1 MKKTALLLAPLM
13 LGATLLP
20 SHAAGPSTEWP
31 TYGNDKGGMR
41 YSPLTQITP
50 ANVAKLEK
58 AWTFNMRPAYL
69 DNPAANPTAGRGGR
83 GGAAA
88 GRGGRGFTPP
98 RFLGSQMTPLVANG
112 LMFLATPYRR
122 VTALNAETG
131 KQVWAYDLPGTDA
144 PSTRGVEY
152 WPGGNGAAP
161 RVIVSTRDGKI
172 IALSARTGEPVA
184 SFGTNGILDTKTP
197 EIMNGLPN
205 AAFGYSTPPLV
216 VNNVLVTGGRVQ
228 EQPTKGA
235 SGDVR
240 GWDIR
245 TGKLLWTFHTVPRP
259 GEKGNETWGN
269 DSWQQRSGV
278 NIWTYIVADA
288 ARDIVY
294 LPIGAPAFDRWGGDR
309 PGTNLYSDSV
319 VAVNAKTGK
328 YLWHFQT
335 VHHDIWDVDLPG
347 ISLIEVKRNGKTIP
361 GVAVMNKMAILFMFN
376 RVTGEPL
383 YEITEKPVPTNTDIP
398 DEKPWPTQPFS
409 VTPPLGKLSWQK
421 GDISD
426 VTPEHK
432 AWCEKFVADKNAL
445 PAEPFQP
452 LRVDGAVV
460 SFPGSLGG
468 VDWGGQAFDPKRG
481 LLIVNTNNLAHF
493 SAQEKRADG
502 SYGMKD
508 GYQYFW
514 NSQTRMPCQ
523 SGPWGQFNAVDVNT
537 GKIVWQVP
545 LGITEELPADKQ
557 KTGRVG
563 LGNPMVTASGLAFV
577 GATDDYRLRAFDSAT
592 GKELWVVKLAGG
604 VNSGPITW
612 RGKSGRQ
619 YVTAVATGGANAPAT
634 SDEVVTFALP
644 K

>member
-1 MKKTALLLAPLM
+1 MKKAAFLIAAMT
-13 LGATLLP
+13 GAALLP
-20 SHAAGPSTEWP
+20 SHAAPPSTEWP
-31 TYGNDKGGMR
+31 TYGNDQGGMR

-50 ANVAKLEK
+50 ANVTKLEK

-69 DNPAANPTAGRGGR
+69 DVPAANPGAGRGGR
-83 GGAAA
+83 GGAAAA

-98 RFLGSQMTPLVANG
+98 RFSASQMTPLVANG

-122 VTALNAETG
+122 VTALDAETG
-131 KQVWAYDLPGTDA
+131 KQVWAYDIPGNDA

-152 WPGGNGAAP
+152 WKGGN

-172 IALSARTGEPVA
+172 IALNAKTGEPVT
-184 SFGTNGILDTKTP
+184 SFGENGILNTRTP
-197 EIMNGLPN
+197 EILNGLPN

-235 SGDVR
+235 SGDIR

-245 TGKLLWTFHTVPRP
+245 TGKLLWTFHSVPRP

-278 NIWTYIVADA
+278 NIWTYLVADT

-347 ISLIEVKRNGKTIP
+347 ISLIEVKRGGKTIP
-361 GVAVMNKMAILFMFN
+361 GVAVQNKMAILFMFN

-383 YEITEKPVPTNTDIP
+383 YEITEKPVPTATDIP

-409 VTPPLGKLSWQK
+409 VTPPLGKLSWTK

-493 SAQEKRADG
+493 SAQVKRDDG

-545 LGITEELPADKQ
+545 LGITEGLAPDKQ

-577 GATDDYRLRAFDSAT
+577 GATDDQRLRAFDSAT
-592 GKELWVVKLAGG
+592 GKELWEVKLAGS

>member
-1 MKKTALLLAPLM
+1 MKKIAALIAPVL
-13 LGATLLP
+13 LGAALLP
-20 SHAAGPSTEWP
+20 SQAAGPSTEWP
-31 TYGNDKGGMR
+31 TYGNDQGGMR
-41 YSPLTQITP
+41 FSPLTQITP

-69 DNPAANPTAGRGGR
+69 DNPAANPQAGRGGR
-83 GGAAA
+83 GPA
-88 GRGGRGFTPP
+88 GGRGFTPP
-98 RFLGSQMTPLVANG
+98 RFAGSQMTPLVVNG

-131 KQVWAYDLPGTDA
+131 KQVWAYDIPGNDA

-152 WPGGNGAAP
+152 WAGGN

-172 IALSARTGEPVA
+172 IALDAKTGEPIT
-184 SFGTNGILDTKTP
+184 SFGEKGILNTRTP
-197 EIMNGLPN
+197 EILNGLPN

-235 SGDVR
+235 SGDIR

-245 TGKLLWTFHTVPRP
+245 TGKLLWTFHSVPRP
-259 GEKGNETWGN
+259 GEKFNETWGN
-269 DSWQQRSGV
+269 NSWQQRSGV
-278 NIWTYIVADA
+278 NIWTYLVADT

-383 YEITEKPVPTNTDIP
+383 YEITEKPVPTATDIP
-398 DEKPWPTQPFS
+398 DEKAWPTQPFS
-409 VTPPLGKLSWQK
+409 VTPPLGKLSWER
-421 GDISD
+421 GDISN
-426 VTPEHK
+426 VTPEHR
-432 AWCEKFVADKNAL
+432 AWCEKFIADKNAM
-445 PAEPFQP
+445 PSQPFQP
-452 LRVDGAVV
+452 LRIDGAVV

-468 VDWGGQAFDPKRG
+468 VDWGGTAFDPKRG

-493 SAQEKRADG
+493 SAQVLRPDG

-514 NSQTRMPCQ
+514 NAQTKMPCQ

-545 LGITEELPADKQ
+545 LGITEELPAGQ
-557 KTGRVG
+557 QNTGRVG

-577 GATDDYRLRAFDSAT
+577 GATDDFRLRAFDST
-592 GKELWVVKLAGG
+592 NGKELWVVKLAGG

-612 RGKSGRQ
+612 RGRSGRQ
-619 YVTAVATGGANAPAT
+619 YVTAVATGGANGPAT